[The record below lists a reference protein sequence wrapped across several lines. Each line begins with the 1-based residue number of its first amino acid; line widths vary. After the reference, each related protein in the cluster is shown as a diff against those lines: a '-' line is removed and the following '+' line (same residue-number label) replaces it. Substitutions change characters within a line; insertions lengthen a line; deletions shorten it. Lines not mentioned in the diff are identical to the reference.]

1 MRTNVYGCICTYIY
15 PYSWT
20 DEDYV
25 GFSWSSYGS
34 FNENSH
40 CWVDC
45 RDLALKKKIVSFF
58 ETVTLHVI
66 DPFKGPFISAAV
78 THTRQLSFAARL

>member
-1 MRTNVYGCICTYIY
+1 MCMGVYVHIYI
-15 PYSWT
+15 PI
-20 DEDYV
+20 V
-25 GFSWSSYGS
+25 GQMKTMWVFHGVLM
-34 FNENSH
+34 EALMKTVI
-40 CWVDC
+40 VDC
-45 RDLALKKKIVSFF
+45 RDLALKKKIVPFF